1 MALDAYYNL
10 KERKKRNILDA
21 ISNCLKIKNYDDL
34 TVNDIAVAA
43 DISRGSFYNYFVDK
57 NDAITTLVGSRI
69 KDYFDKYI
77 EAIKQSNY
85 SLIDGTK
92 LIYNRIK
99 DVLNDEIIFLKMR
112 NMKFFIEF
120 VFQSVHSEKFVNDI
134 DEIIDWL
141 LKNTNEGKLN
151 SMTHKKMANVLDMLI
166 VLVLSTLFSQ
176 IMFNSDW
183 FKMYDD
189 FEYKLGIISNS
200 INI

>member
-120 VFQSVHSEKFVNDI
+120 VFQSVHDI